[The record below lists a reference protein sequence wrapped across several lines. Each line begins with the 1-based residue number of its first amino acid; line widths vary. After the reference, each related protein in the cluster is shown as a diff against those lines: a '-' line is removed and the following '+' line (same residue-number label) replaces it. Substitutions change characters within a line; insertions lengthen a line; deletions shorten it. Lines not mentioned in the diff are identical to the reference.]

1 MFWIVFVSQAP
12 LLFFSFCGGGD
23 AEANQQFKKN
33 KKNSRNTSKKKKDQ
47 KAILKTCPVS
57 SLVQQEKHRLAFF
70 FTFHLFISI
79 PDHIFL
85 FFLPSFFS
93 PSFNDIIRLPLFLP
107 PSLFLF
113 ISHPA
118 SLFLSASFPLLFS
131 IHVTFWFSFS
141 PFIYFS
147 PRFSFLSL
155 LLFIYLSISLLSPYI
170 LMESL

>member
-70 FTFHLFISI
+70 LHFIYLFLSQTTYFFSFSPPSFLPPLMTLFVSRYSFHPPCFYSSLT
-79 PDHIFL
+79 PPL
-85 FFLPSFFS
+85 FF
-93 PSFNDIIRLPLFLP
+93 FLP
-107 PSLFLF
+107 PSLSYSLF
-113 ISHPA
+113 MSHSDSLSLPLYISHPA
-118 SLFLSASFPLLFS
+118 SLFSPCYSLS
-131 IHVTFWFSFS
+131 
-141 PFIYFS
+141 
-147 PRFSFLSL
+147 
-155 LLFIYLSISLLSPYI
+155 IYLSLFSLPTF
-170 LMESL
+170 